1 MCRFLILS
9 YHDAYFFKSAG
20 FDLVQNTERLTH
32 NLSRLMESYK
42 KSRILLHRGEI
53 NQKVYDEIVVNR
65 AEFTA
70 YQVIVTAMSVDG
82 V

>member
-1 MCRFLILS
+1 
-9 YHDAYFFKSAG
+9 
-20 FDLVQNTERLTH
+20 
-32 NLSRLMESYK
+32 MESYK
-42 KSRILLHRGEI
+42 KSRILLQRGEI
-53 NQKVYDEIVVNR
+53 SKEIYDEIVVNR